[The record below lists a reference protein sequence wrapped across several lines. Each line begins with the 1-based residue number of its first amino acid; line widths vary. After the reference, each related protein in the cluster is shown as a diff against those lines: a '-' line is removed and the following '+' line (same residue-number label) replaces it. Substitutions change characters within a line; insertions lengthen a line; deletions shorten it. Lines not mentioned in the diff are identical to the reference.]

1 MVVVGGSIPL
11 VPTITRTAFSM
22 PITLTL
28 PDSSQRHYDAPV
40 PIYKIAQDLS
50 PSLAKC
56 ALAGKIK
63 GRLVDTSF
71 IVKKIQQF
79 KLSQLRM
86 KKAWKFYDTPAHTC
100 LHMQSKNYFL
110 KHKSPL
116 AQLSKMVFIMIF
128 LVKPLSPLNNSL
140 RSKNEC
146 MR

>member
-71 IVKKIQQF
+71 MVKENGAIQIITAHDEEG
-79 KLSQLRM
+79 LEILRHSS
-86 KKAWKFYDTPAHTC
+86 AH
-100 LHMQSKNYFL
+100 LLAHAVKELFPEAQVSVRWSVV
-110 KHKSPL
+110 KSPNL
-116 AQLSKMVFIMIF
+116 LH
-128 LVKPLSPLNNSL
+128 
-140 RSKNEC
+140 
-146 MR
+146 